1 MSNPE
6 LYFKNKTECLEW
18 FHINAPDA
26 YEGYLATLEKIKQS
40 NFPGKG
46 RLSHKAT
53 DESIKNFLT
62 FQTELNLANLLLTR
76 GKTDLAYEPAGMQGV
91 DFSFDDIF
99 ISVKSLTTKRYE
111 KVEHEGIEA
120 MRSAGGGKNTFQH
133 KKFSDTHIEVE
144 KNEMGTYTQT
154 RTEIGH
160 GGFLDSDIAQMSR
173 PLEYIGEFE
182 GQANAPG
189 HKKVLF
195 FFSYSAEFKGFHG
208 TDAAA
213 WYFDVRDPNPIFRND
228 PSWYLK
234 LMRKDKKIGNID
246 ALIFAGPP
254 LQLSLIWPPEGFQ
267 KTVKGDPKILIYTK
281 DQNLK
286 DKLLSIF
293 IPPQA

>member
-6 LYFKNKTECLEW
+6 LYFKNKNECLEW
-18 FHINAPDA
+18 FHTQAPEA
-26 YEGYLATLEKIKQS
+26 YDEYVATLERIKQS
-40 NFPGKG
+40 NFPGNG
-46 RLSHKAT
+46 TLSHKAM
-53 DESIKNFLT
+53 DESIENFLT
-62 FQTELNLANLLLTR
+62 FQTELNLANLLLMR
-76 GKTDLAYEPAGMQGV
+76 GKTDLAYEPAGTRGI

-99 ISVKSLTTKRYE
+99 MSVKSLTTKRYE
-111 KVEHEGIEA
+111 KVEHEGIAA
-120 MRSAGGGKNTFQH
+120 MISAGGGKNTFQH

-144 KNEMGTYTQT
+144 KNEMGTFIKT

-160 GGFLDSDIAQMSR
+160 SGFLDSDIAQMSR

-182 GQANAPG
+182 DQANVPG
-189 HKKVLF
+189 RKKVLF

-213 WYFDVRDPNPIFRND
+213 WYFDVHNPQPIFGND

-254 LQLSLIWPPEGFQ
+254 LPLSLIWPPEGFQ
-267 KTVKGDPKILIYTK
+267 KTMKGDPKILIYAK
-281 DQNLK
+281 DQNLR
-286 DKLLSIF
+286 DSLLSIF
-293 IPPQA
+293 TPPHD